1 MKDKKDFFPW
11 FIQNSIPTAFDDSLS
26 YLELLSKV
34 LQKLNDIIDYINN
47 TIVTKIN
54 EIIKDR
60 NEVIKTKINEIIKDR
75 NDVLKIKINNT
86 SNYSAVDHENI
97 VDLHD
102 ELKPFQTNTI
112 QAFETLHNANISSTG
127 KFNSNVTI
135 LNQNV
140 SISNQNFN
148 NHRQD
153 LKELTNSLQINT
165 TISDVDS
172 DGYYS
177 LNYFVKPQKFTTDM
191 DNFQSQTSIDDT
203 NWEIVPTETEINDV
217 RNVYYTQIT
226 NDLSELTNSIEEIEE
241 IEE

>member
-1 MKDKKDFFPW
+1 MIDKLCFW
-11 FIQNSIPTAFDDSLS
+11 IQNSIPTAFDDSLS
-26 YLELLSKV
+26 YLETLSKV

-60 NEVIKTKINEIIKDR
+60 NEIIKTKINEIIKDR
-75 NDVLKIKINNT
+75 NDVLKITINNT
-86 SNYSAVDHENI
+86 ANYSDVDHENI

-112 QAFETLHNANISSTG
+112 QAFEALRIANISSAE
-127 KFNSNVTI
+127 KFNSNVTT

-165 TISDVDS
+165 SISDVDT

-177 LNYFVKPQKFTTDM
+177 LNYFVKPQKFTSDM
-191 DNFQSQTSIDDT
+191 DNFQSQTLIDTT
-203 NWEIVPTETEINDV
+203 NWEIVPAKTEINDV
-217 RNVYYTQIT
+217 RNVYYTQILNNLLEVT
-226 NDLSELTNSIEEIEE
+226 NDIEEIEE
-241 IEE
+241 